1 MRAEFVAVVCA
12 VAAVAAGVRHWEMRS
27 ASPGPQ
33 LPQPQQAAPVASAEP
48 ARPAPAARAVWADEV
63 RIPAT
68 RDNQFLVAARVN
80 DAPAS
85 FLIDTGAGHVAL
97 RESVARAAGVHVAW
111 TDYTH
116 PVRTAN
122 GEAMAALVTLKAI
135 EVGPLRVVNVTAFVL
150 ADELL
155 SVNLLG
161 MSFLSRLESVE
172 ARGGEMILKG

>member
-1 MRAEFVAVVCA
+1 
-12 VAAVAAGVRHWEMRS
+12 
-27 ASPGPQ
+27 
-33 LPQPQQAAPVASAEP
+33 
-48 ARPAPAARAVWADEV
+48 
-63 RIPAT
+63 
-68 RDNQFLVAARVN
+68 
-80 DAPAS
+80 
-85 FLIDTGAGHVAL
+85 
-97 RESVARAAGVHVAW
+97 
-111 TDYTH
+111 
-116 PVRTAN
+116 VRTAN